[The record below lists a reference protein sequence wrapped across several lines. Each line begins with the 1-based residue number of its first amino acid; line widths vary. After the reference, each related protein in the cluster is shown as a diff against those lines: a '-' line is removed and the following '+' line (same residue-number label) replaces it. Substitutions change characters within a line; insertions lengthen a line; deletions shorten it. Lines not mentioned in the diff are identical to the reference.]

1 MPISARQPQKALL
14 CVSTLLAL
22 WLCIFPAANGQP
34 GLSAGSADQ
43 REVTFIREK
52 VGGLL
57 DTVFGRSAYHL
68 EVSTRGKGHRI
79 VLVVDSRFRG
89 DYTEAELRTLLGS
102 VAELDFGGADDLI
115 LSSLPMA
122 HGRETPTDESSPS
135 TPLLLLLGALLLSGG
150 GAVGWLLARRPLNPY
165 RDQLDAQLESLH
177 KLAEE
182 DPSRVAQVLR
192 LWMRPAAATSAESG
206 GMTQR
211 ELAAVIVLSLPKAT
225 AASVLRQLLPREL
238 QTLGDIMVRIARVR
252 RTVLRYAVKQ
262 FFDDVQEATGFG
274 VKSEADYRS
283 LLESAL
289 GEQRAQLIAGAPE
302 LQAHIPLLE
311 NLRWLEADTIAEMIS
326 GEHPQ
331 IQAIVVASLDT
342 EKATRTLE
350 NLPEQG
356 RADVLLRVAE
366 IDKLQP
372 AAAEAVSRLIES
384 RLESM
389 VNQPNRTPPGQRQA
403 AAILKSVTADWS
415 EVLLQEVYQ
424 RDHRLAALL
433 QEQMF
438 TMDDLLG
445 LTSSDWQKVE
455 QQLPDELL
463 ARALL
468 SCRPDT
474 REGFLQRLPRGR
486 ARSLRPL
493 LKQYAGLGAELIQQ
507 SANDVL
513 LMVRRMAASGD
524 IVLSGELR
532 LASPATAGEV

>member
-1 MPISARQPQKALL
+1 MPITARQPQKALL

-22 WLCIFPAANGQP
+22 WLCILPAASAQP
-34 GLSAGSADQ
+34 GLPAGSVDQ
-43 REVTFIREK
+43 RELTFIREK
-52 VGGLL
+52 IGGLL

-122 HGRETPTDESSPS
+122 RGPEVSAGEPS
-135 TPLLLLLGALLLSGG
+135 TPILFLLGLLLLSGG

-177 KLAEE
+177 KLAED

-262 FFDDVQEATGFG
+262 FFEDVQEATGFG

-302 LQAHIPLLE
+302 LQSHIPLLE
-311 NLRWLEADTIAEMIS
+311 NLRWLEADTIAEMIA

-424 RDHRLAALL
+424 RDHQLAALL
-433 QEQMF
+433 QDQMF

-532 LASPATAGEV
+532 LASPATAGES

>member
-22 WLCIFPAANGQP
+22 WLCILPAANAQP
-34 GLSAGSADQ
+34 GMPAGSVDQ
-43 REVTFIREK
+43 RELTFIREK
-52 VGGLL
+52 IGGLL

-89 DYTEAELRTLLGS
+89 DYTEAELRTLLGG
-102 VAELDFGGADDLI
+102 VAELDFGGPDDLI

-122 HGRETPTDESSPS
+122 RGSEISTGEPS
-135 TPLLLLLGALLLSGG
+135 TPILLLLGLLLLSGG
-150 GAVGWLLARRPLNPY
+150 GAAGWLLARRPLNNPY

-177 KLAEE
+177 KLAED

-311 NLRWLEADTIAEMIS
+311 NLRWLEADTIAEMIA

-433 QEQMF
+433 QDQMF

-513 LMVRRMAASGD
+513 LMVRRLAASGD

-532 LASPATAGEV
+532 LASPATAGES

>member
-1 MPISARQPQKALL
+1 MPISARQLQKALL
-14 CVSTLLAL
+14 CVSTVLAL
-22 WLCIFPAANGQP
+22 WLCFLPTANAQP
-34 GLSAGSADQ
+34 GLPAGSIDQ
-43 REVTFIREK
+43 RELTFIQEK
-52 VGGLL
+52 IGGLL
-57 DTVFGRSAYHL
+57 DTIFGRSAYHL

-79 VLVVDSRFRG
+79 VLVVDSRLRA
-89 DYTEAELRTLLGS
+89 DYTEAELRTLLGR
-102 VAELDFGGADDLI
+102 VAGLDFGGADDLI
-115 LSSLPMA
+115 LSFLPMV
-122 HGRETPTDESSPS
+122 HGEATASGEPS
-135 TPLLLLLGALLLSGG
+135 TPILMLLGLLLLGGG
-150 GAVGWLLARRPLNPY
+150 GSVGWLLARRRPLNPY

-192 LWMRPAAATSAESG
+192 LWMRPAAAASAGSG

-262 FFDDVQEATGFG
+262 FFEDVQEATGFG

-311 NLRWLEADTIAEMIS
+311 NLRWLEADTIAEMIA

-350 NLPEQG
+350 SLPEQG

-424 RDHRLAALL
+424 RDRRLAALL

-445 LTSSDWQKVE
+445 LTSGDWQKVE

-474 REGFLQRLPRGR
+474 REGFLQRLPRSR
-486 ARSLRPL
+486 ARALRPL